1 MAIFKNSPP
10 IVTDG
15 LVLYLDAANTK
26 SYPTTGTT
34 WNDLV
39 GLNNGTLTN
48 GPTFN
53 PNNLG
58 SIVFDG
64 VDDTVSTLNN
74 TLFESEGA
82 VSLWFSR
89 ASNNSNQRLIRRF
102 GANVNRFY
110 LLVNSSNI
118 LSIRGQNI
126 SRQASFSSSIG
137 EWVNVTWQWR
147 LSDTLQQIYINGNI
161 NYNGDFNPQ
170 VSGGDTTF
178 GLAQAEGVETWFGG
192 NVATAKVYNRILTP
206 QEILQN
212 YNALKSRFGL
222 T

>member
-1 MAIFKNSPP
+1 MGFSRGPK
-10 IVTDG
+10 IVTNG
-15 LVLYLDAANTK
+15 LVLTLDAGSKK
-26 SYPTTGTT
+26 SYSGSGTT
-34 WNDLV
+34 WKDLS
-39 GLNNGTLTN
+39 GNGNTGTLVN

-53 PNNLG
+53 SANGG

-64 VDDTVSTLNN
+64 SNDTVSTLNN

-89 ASNNSNQRLIRRF
+89 ASDNSTQRLIRRL

-110 LLVNSSNI
+110 LLVSSNNI
-118 LSIRGQNI
+118 LSVRGQNI
-126 SRQASFSSSIG
+126 SRQAFFSSSIG

-170 VSGGDTTF
+170 VSGGDTAF

-192 NVATAKVYNRILTP
+192 NVATAKGKYVISVR
-206 QEILQN
+206 
-212 YNALKSRFGL
+212 
-222 T
+222 